1 MGVRL
6 FLWCGIVLALSHGL
20 LSAAHGQGSSTGDA
34 SKPLTVEGS
43 LNLRTVA
50 DLQFSPDPSASLG
63 ASGGRLAFVVTE
75 PAKGTGRLSHIWI
88 YEKGSGVARQ
98 FTFSAK
104 SELSPRWRPGAAA
117 ASETPIRRFI
127 PQKSRD
133 GAEVAFPGQLAFLSD
148 RTDGQQQIFLMS
160 MSGGEGRAITKG
172 KRSVKAFEWS
182 PDGREIA
189 FLAPD
194 AKTEEEEKK
203 EKDKDDAKVVDKDD
217 KHARLWILD
226 LATGETRAL
235 TKANWNFDELAWLPA
250 GDRVVVKGTDH
261 PESDQYTERIFSV
274 QVADGAMK
282 ELVKPLG
289 PFGEMRV
296 APDGKTISY
305 VGPREDGPEPHD
317 LMLLPV
323 ASHAARN
330 LTGASLDLLVTDYH
344 WQKDGSVVLLAANGF
359 SNLLVT
365 YSGDGARHDLSPAP
379 GPAGSM
385 ALSGGGE
392 IAFVSQGATRP
403 QEVWLWDQKSAPRQV
418 THLNDSWKAYALSEP
433 EFYNYKS
440 FDGTEIQAALLKPR
454 VSPSANPEIGV
465 PGKSKLPLIALIH
478 GGPTGRW
485 GDSIEVWG
493 QLLAAHGYAVFY
505 PNIRGSV
512 GYGQKFVESNRGD
525 WGGGDYKDVMAG
537 VDDLVKRGIAD
548 PERLGIGGWSYGGY
562 MAEWAIT
569 QTNVFK
575 AAVSGAGMANLI
587 SEFGMED
594 HPAGDEWFYGVPWE
608 KPEGFL
614 NSSPFVYLKNA
625 KTPTLVLQGD
635 ADTIDPL
642 GQSQEL
648 YRGLKRYGVEAE
660 FVIYPREPHGL
671 HEEKHLVD
679 RLNRILA
686 WYDKYLKAEKAAK

>member
-1 MGVRL
+1 MIARFFRLVGVTL
-6 FLWCGIVLALSHGL
+6 L
-20 LSAAHGQGSSTGDA
+20 LSVGFSVDGQGQGAPSDGQ
-34 SKPLTVEGS
+34 KKMLTPEAS

-75 PAKGTGRLSHIWI
+75 PAKGTERFRHIWI
-88 YEKGSGVARQ
+88 YDRASGAARQ

-104 SELSPRWRPGAAA
+104 SELAPRWSP
-117 ASETPIRRFI
+117 
-127 PQKSRD
+127 D
-133 GAEVAFPGQLAFLSD
+133 GKQLAFLSN
-148 RTDGQQQIFLMS
+148 RTEEQQQIFVMS
-160 MSGGEGRAITKG
+160 MNGGEGRAITKG

-182 PDGREIA
+182 PDGKSIA

-217 KHARLWILD
+217 KRARLWILNV
-226 LATGETRAL
+226 ATGETRAL
-235 TKANWNFDELAWLPA
+235 TKPSWEMKELAWLPS
-250 GDRVVVKGTDH
+250 GDRVVVKGTEH
-261 PESDQYTERIFSV
+261 PESDQYTDRIFSV
-274 QVADGAMK
+274 QVADGTMK
-282 ELVKPLG
+282 EMVKPLG

-323 ASHAARN
+323 TAHAARN
-330 LTGASLDLLVTDYH
+330 LTGASLDRLVQDYH
-344 WQKDGSVVLLAANGF
+344 WQKDGSVVLVAANGF

-365 YSGDGARHDLSPAP
+365 YSTDGARHDLAPA
-379 GPAGSM
+379 PAGSM
-385 ALSGGGE
+385 AVTGSGE

-403 QEVWLWDQKSAPRQV
+403 QEVWLWDQNGAPKQV
-418 THLNDSWKAYALSEP
+418 THLNDSWNQFTLSEP
-433 EFYNYKS
+433 ELFRYKS
-440 FDGTEIQAALLKPR
+440 FDGTEIQAALLKPQ
-454 VSPSANPEIGV
+454 GYD
-465 PGKSKLPLIALIH
+465 GKSKLPLIVLIH

-485 GDSIEVWG
+485 AESIETWG
-493 QLLAAHGYAVFY
+493 QLLVTHGYAVFY

-512 GYGQKFVESNRGD
+512 GYGQKFVEANRGD
-525 WGGGDYKDVMAG
+525 WGGGDFKDVMAG
-537 VDDLVKRGIAD
+537 VEDLVKRGIAD
-548 PERLGIGGWSYGGY
+548 PEKLGIGGWSYGGY

-587 SEFGMED
+587 SEFGTEE

-608 KPEGFL
+608 QPEGFL
-614 NSSPFVYLKNA
+614 NSSPFVHLKKA

-635 ADTIDPL
+635 ADTVDPL

-660 FVIYPREPHGL
+660 LVVYPREPHGF

-679 RLNRILA
+679 RLNRILE
-686 WYDKYLKAEKAAK
+686 WYDKYLKKEKAGK

>member
-1 MGVRL
+1 MVL
-6 FLWCGIVLALSHGL
+6 FVG
-20 LSAAHGQGSSTGDA
+20 AASPITSRGQGSSSGEA

-43 LNLRTVA
+43 LNLRNVG
-50 DLQFSPDPSASLG
+50 DLQFSADGQS
-63 ASGGRLAFVVTE
+63 LAFVVTE
-75 PAKGTGRLSHIWI
+75 PAKGTGRLKHIWI
-88 YEKGSGVARQ
+88 YERGSGAARQ

-104 SELSPRWRPGAAA
+104 SESAPRWSP
-117 ASETPIRRFI
+117 
-127 PQKSRD
+127 D
-133 GAEVAFPGQLAFLSD
+133 GKQLAFLSNRD
-148 RTDGQQQIFLMS
+148 EDQQQIFLMS
-160 MSGGEGRAITKG
+160 MNGGEARAITKG
-172 KRSVKAFEWS
+172 KRSVKAFEWA
-182 PDGREIA
+182 PDGKQIA

-194 AKTEEEEKK
+194 AKTDEEEKK
-203 EKDKDDAKVVDKDD
+203 EKDKDDAKVVDRDD
-217 KHARLWILD
+217 KHARLWILNV
-226 LATGETRAL
+226 ATGETRAL
-235 TKANWNFDELAWLPA
+235 TKPNWNFDELAWLPA
-250 GDRVVVKGTDH
+250 GDRVVVKGTDR

-274 QVADGAMK
+274 SVADGAMK

-323 ASHAARN
+323 TAHAARN
-330 LTGASLDLLVTDYH
+330 LTGASMDRLVEDYH
-344 WQKDGSVVLLAANGF
+344 WQKDGSVVVVAANGF

-365 YSGDGARHDLSPAP
+365 YTADGARHDLSPTPA
-379 GPAGSM
+379 PAGSM
-385 ALSGGGE
+385 ALGANGE

-403 QEVWLWDQKSAPRQV
+403 QEVWLWDQKSTPRQI
-418 THLNDSWKAYALSEP
+418 THLNDSWKEYALSEP
-433 EFYNYKS
+433 EFYKYKS
-440 FDGTEIQAALLKPR
+440 FDGAEIEAALLKPKG
-454 VSPSANPEIGV
+454 AE
-465 PGKSKLPLIALIH
+465 GKSKLPLIVLIH

-485 GDSIEVWG
+485 GESIETWG
-493 QLLAAHGYAVFY
+493 QLLATHGYAVFY

-512 GYGQKFVESNRGD
+512 GYGEKFVESNRGD
-525 WGGGDYKDVMAG
+525 WGGGDFKDVMAG

-548 PERLGIGGWSYGGY
+548 PEKLGIGGWSYGGY

-587 SEFGMED
+587 SEFGTED

-648 YRGLKRYGVEAE
+648 YRGLKRYGVETE
-660 FVIYPREPHGL
+660 LVVYPREPHGF

-686 WYDKYLKAEKAAK
+686 WYEKYLKK

>member
-1 MGVRL
+1 MHRAHRIGGLGWVVAAVS
-6 FLWCGIVLALSHGL
+6 LW
-20 LSAAHGQGSSTGDA
+20 AAATFGQGTA
-34 SKPLTVEGS
+34 SDEQKKMLTPEAS
-43 LNLRTVA
+43 LNLRNVG

-63 ASGGRLAFVVTE
+63 ASGGRLVFVVTE
-75 PAKGTGRLSHIWI
+75 PTKGTGRLRHIWI
-88 YEKGSGVARQ
+88 YDAPSGVARQ

-104 SELSPRWRPGAAA
+104 SESAPRWSP
-117 ASETPIRRFI
+117 
-127 PQKSRD
+127 D
-133 GAEVAFPGQLAFLSD
+133 GKRLAFLSD
-148 RTDGQQQIFLMS
+148 RDESQQQIFLMS
-160 MSGGEGRAITKG
+160 VNGGEGRAITKE

-182 PDGREIA
+182 PDGKTIA

-217 KHARLWILD
+217 KHSRLWILD
-226 LATGETRAL
+226 VATGETRAL
-235 TKANWNFDELAWLPA
+235 TKANWSFDELAWLPA
-250 GDRVVVKGTDH
+250 GDRVVVKGTDR

-323 ASHAARN
+323 TAHAARN
-330 LTGASLDLLVTDYH
+330 LTGASLDRLVQDYH

-365 YSGDGARHDLSPAP
+365 YSADGARHDLAAAP
-379 GPAGSM
+379 GPAGSI
-385 ALSGGGE
+385 ALASGGE

-418 THLNDSWKAYALSEP
+418 TDLNDSWKAYSLIEP
-433 EFYNYKS
+433 EFYKYKS
-440 FDGTEIQAALLKPR
+440 FDGAEIEAALLKPR
-454 VSPSANPEIGV
+454 VSRSANLEIGA
-465 PGKSKLPLIALIH
+465 PGKSRLPLIALIH

-485 GDSIEVWG
+485 GDSIETWG
-493 QLLAAHGYAVFY
+493 QLLTARGYAVFY

-512 GYGQKFVESNRGD
+512 GYGEKFVESNRGD
-525 WGGGDYKDVMAG
+525 WGGGDFKDVMAG

-548 PERLGIGGWSYGGY
+548 PDRLGIGGWSYGGY

-587 SEFGMED
+587 SEFGTED

-614 NSSPFVYLKNA
+614 NSSPFVHLKNA

-635 ADTIDPL
+635 ADTVDPL

-648 YRGLKRYGVEAE
+648 YRGLKRYGVETE
-660 FVIYPREPHGL
+660 LVVYPREPHGF

-679 RLNRILA
+679 RLQRILA
-686 WYDKYLKAEKAAK
+686 WYDRYLKTEKPGK

>member
-1 MGVRL
+1 MGARYFRL
-6 FLWCGIVLALSHGL
+6 AGVALV
-20 LSAAHGQGSSTGDA
+20 LSAGFSIAAEAQSAQA
-34 SKPLTVEGS
+34 SEAQKMLTVEAS
-43 LNLRTVA
+43 LNLRNVA
-50 DLQFSPDPSASLG
+50 DLQFSPD
-63 ASGGRLAFVVTE
+63 GGRLAFVVTE
-75 PAKGTGRLSHIWI
+75 AAKGTERLRHIWI
-88 YEKGSGVARQ
+88 YDRASGAARQ

-104 SELSPRWRPGAAA
+104 SELAPRWSP
-117 ASETPIRRFI
+117 
-127 PQKSRD
+127 D
-133 GAEVAFPGQLAFLSD
+133 GKQLAFLSN
-148 RTDGQQQIFLMS
+148 RAEEQQQIYLMRVD
-160 MSGGEGRAITKG
+160 GGEGRAVTKG

-182 PDGREIA
+182 PDGKEIA

-203 EKDKDDAKVVDKDD
+203 EKDKDDARVVDKEA
-217 KHARLWILD
+217 KRARLWILNVT
-226 LATGETRAL
+226 TGETRAL
-235 TKANWNFDELAWLPA
+235 TKASWEMNELAWLPS
-250 GDRVVVKGTDH
+250 GDRVVVKGTEH

-274 QVADGAMK
+274 QIADGTMK

-330 LTGASLDLLVTDYH
+330 LTGANLDRPVQDYH
-344 WQKDGSVVLLAANGF
+344 WQKDGSVVLWAANRF
-359 SNLLVT
+359 TNLLVT
-365 YSGDGARHDLSPAP
+365 YSADGARHDLAPAP

-385 ALSGGGE
+385 ALTGSGE

-403 QEVWLWDQKSAPRQV
+403 QEVWVWDQKGAPRQV
-418 THLNDSWKAYALSEP
+418 THLNDSWKQFTLAEP
-433 EFYNYKS
+433 EFFKYKS
-440 FDGTEIQAALLKPR
+440 FDGTAIEAALLKPQ
-454 VSPSANPEIGV
+454 GYD
-465 PGKSKLPLIALIH
+465 GKSKLPLIALIH

-485 GDSIEVWG
+485 SESIETWG
-493 QLLAAHGYAVFY
+493 QLLATHGYAVFY

-512 GYGQKFVESNRGD
+512 GYGQKFVEANRGD
-525 WGGGDYKDVMAG
+525 WGGGDFKDVMGG
-537 VDDLVKRGIAD
+537 VEDLVKRGIAD
-548 PERLGIGGWSYGGY
+548 PEKLGIGGWSYGGY

-587 SEFGMED
+587 SEFGTED

-608 KPEGFL
+608 QPEGFL
-614 NSSPFVYLKNA
+614 NSSPFVHLKKA

-635 ADTIDPL
+635 ADTVDPL

-660 FVIYPREPHGL
+660 LVVYPREPHGF

-686 WYDKYLKAEKAAK
+686 WYDKYLKK